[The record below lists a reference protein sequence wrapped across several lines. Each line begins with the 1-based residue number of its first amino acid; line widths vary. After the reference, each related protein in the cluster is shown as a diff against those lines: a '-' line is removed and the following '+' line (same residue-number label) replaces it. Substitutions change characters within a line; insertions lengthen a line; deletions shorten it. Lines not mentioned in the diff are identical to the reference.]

1 MDSNKTEDAAL
12 DSLFDAARSD
22 RPEPGADFLARL
34 NADAVAAMP
43 RPVPGKTPRDV
54 SIFSR
59 LKTLFAAS
67 GLSGA
72 AALGIWIGFVMP
84 DLVAPFSM
92 VAEDTTG
99 ITAFMSDTEFTVLS
113 E

>member
-1 MDSNKTEDAAL
+1 MDSNKTEDTAL
-12 DSLFDAARSD
+12 ESLFDVARSNQ
-22 RPEPGADFLARL
+22 PEPGPDFLARL
-34 NADAVAAMP
+34 NADAVAAVP
-43 RPVPGKTPRDV
+43 RPVPVKKTREV

-92 VAEDTTG
+92 VTEDTTG
-99 ITAFMSDTEFTVLS
+99 ITAFMSDADFSVLS